1 MKVKE
6 AVGSYEGFSVE
17 ERQALLE
24 LLKTSDEN
32 VVVSIERDDDI
43 SVDCCGVLKVIQSKS
58 SGSDGAVYL
67 QNRSAEF
74 WKTIARWVEKTHQR
88 GYGDKTVNCYCYSIS
103 APSFASEREKR
114 FSSLFNDVR
123 GLAEAEDA
131 LNHAIGVLGNSS
143 AKIKKHLDVVF
154 SPEMRDSA
162 KAVIDK
168 LSIET
173 HHDLNNE
180 VMQLFKARA
189 FTSHAHEEALYNDA
203 LGWLKRQFADQSQQG
218 ISPQI
223 YYADFAEYIR
233 SAAGRYQRDPL
244 AETVGN
250 PEPRE
255 VEQVKESNPVFLRQ
269 LHAIQQ
275 VSMDQDEEDLL
286 AICNWLRSSSQIVR
300 WVKEDGLIT
309 QPAVSSYQNELVEAW
324 RLECDDVIS
333 DPSSLSSPEQQGR
346 RIYIKTQRESRRKV
360 LAGSVPPTFVSDGQL
375 HELADVEDIMTDKPR
390 VVWNPSFV
398 EQERS
403 VGGAG

>member
-1 MKVKE
+1 M
-6 AVGSYEGFSVE
+6 
-17 ERQALLE
+17 LE

-32 VVVSIERDDDI
+32 TTVSIERDDDI

-67 QNRSAEF
+67 QNKSAEF
-74 WKTIARWVEKTHQR
+74 WKTIARWVEKTHQQ

-103 APSFASEREKR
+103 ASSFASERKKR
-114 FSSLFNDVR
+114 FSSLFNDAR
-123 GLAEAEDA
+123 GLAEAEDV
-131 LNHAIGVLGNSS
+131 LNRAIDVLGNSS
-143 AKIKKHLDVVF
+143 VRIKKYLNVVF

-173 HHDLNNE
+173 HRDLNNE
-180 VMQLFKARA
+180 VLQLFKARA
-189 FTSHAHEEALYNDA
+189 FTSHAHEEALYSDA
-203 LGWLKRQFADQSQQG
+203 LGWLKRKFADQSQQG

-223 YYADFAEYIR
+223 CYADFAEYIR

-250 PEPRE
+250 PESEE
-255 VEQVKESNPVFLRQ
+255 VEQVRESNPIFLSQ
-269 LHAIQQ
+269 LHAIQRG
-275 VSMDQDEEDLL
+275 SMDPDDEDLL
-286 AICNWLRSSSQIVR
+286 AIRNWLRSSSQIVR

-309 QPAVSSYQNELVEAW
+309 QPAVNSYQNELVEAW
-324 RLECDDVIS
+324 RLECDDVLS
-333 DPSSLSSPEQQGR
+333 DSSGLFSPEQQGR
-346 RIYIKTQRESRRKV
+346 HIYVKTQRESRRKV

-375 HELADVEDIMTDKPR
+375 HELADVEDIMTNKPR
-390 VVWNPSFV
+390 VVWNPLFV

-403 VGGAG
+403 IGGAD

>member
-1 MKVKE
+1 MEVKE
-6 AVGSYEGFSVE
+6 AVGSYEGFSAE
-17 ERQALLE
+17 ERLALLE

-32 VVVSIERDDDI
+32 VTVSIERDDDI

-67 QNRSAEF
+67 RNRSAEF

-88 GYGDKTVNCYCYSIS
+88 DYGDKTVNCYCYSIS
-103 APSFASEREKR
+103 APFFASERVKR
-114 FSSLFNDVR
+114 FSSLFNDAR
-123 GLAEAEDA
+123 GLAEAEGV
-131 LNHAIGVLGNSS
+131 LNRAIGVLGNSS
-143 AKIKKHLDVVF
+143 ASIKKYLDVVF
-154 SPEMRDSA
+154 SPKMRDSA

-203 LGWLKRQFADQSQQG
+203 LGWLKGKLADQSQQG

-223 YYADFAEYIR
+223 CYIDFAEYIR
-233 SAAGRYQRDPL
+233 SAAEQYQRDPL
-244 AETVGN
+244 TETVGN
-250 PEPRE
+250 PGLGE
-255 VEQVKESNPVFLRQ
+255 VEQVRESNPIFLRQ
-269 LHAIQQ
+269 LHAIQRG
-275 VSMDQDEEDLL
+275 SMDQDEEDLQ

-309 QPAVSSYQNELVEAW
+309 QPVVNSYQNELVEAW

-333 DPSSLSSPEQQGR
+333 DSSGLSSPEQQGR
-346 RIYIKTQRESRRKV
+346 KIYIKTQRESRRKD

-390 VVWNPSFV
+390 VIWNPLFV

-403 VGGAG
+403 IGGAG